1 MRGTLAIITA
11 NLVSMSRLVFLRH
24 AHSMANDQG
33 VLSGRLPGIS
43 LSKSGFTQAESLIER
58 LGASSF
64 DEILVSPM
72 ERCSQTISPWLQ
84 SKYSN
89 GVGEYRLED
98 NLNEVDYGLWSGR
111 KLSKL
116 SKDPLWKV
124 IQSTPSKVQF
134 PEGEKIKAAQR
145 RALNSIHEAHAK
157 KKSGSYLFVSHGDII
172 KSTIAALIG
181 LPLDSFQNLI
191 VNPASLTVIDFDG
204 NSGRLLSYNDTHSC
218 VAPLLTAKK
227 VGKSLIGGGSGVLKG
242 RKR

>member
-1 MRGTLAIITA
+1 M
-11 NLVSMSRLVFLRH
+11 
-24 AHSMANDQG
+24 
-33 VLSGRLPGIS
+33 
-43 LSKSGFTQAESLIER
+43 
-58 LGASSF
+58 
-64 DEILVSPM
+64 
-72 ERCSQTISPWLQ
+72 
-84 SKYSN
+84 
-89 GVGEYRLED
+89 
-98 NLNEVDYGLWSGR
+98 
-111 KLSKL
+111 
-116 SKDPLWKV
+116 

-134 PEGEKIKAAQR
+134 PEGERIKAAQK
-145 RALNSIHEAHAK
+145 RALTSIHEAHAK

-218 VAPLLTAKK
+218 IAPLLATKK